1 VARIL
6 LIPGAD
12 ASDWFWHLLIPRL
25 RERGHNPVAMAMPTD
40 DSATLAAW
48 TRTAL
53 DALGPS
59 RDDVVVVAQSIG
71 GFVGPLV
78 CTELPAE
85 QPDQLLILVNAMVPA
100 PGETAGAWWEN
111 TGQPAARAADAT
123 RVGRAPD
130 AEFDVVADFF
140 HDVPAEVTAEAMAS
154 PPRSLSDTF
163 FDDPWP
169 LPAWPAVPTVFLQ
182 GRDDRLFP
190 LEFQRRVAR
199 ERLGIDVIDLPGGHL
214 IALSQPDLLAEA
226 IDAAITSAR
235 DARPPRTAGGP
246 AGR

>member
-1 VARIL
+1 MARIL

-25 RERGHNPVAMAMPTD
+25 RERGHDPVAMEMPTD

-53 DALGPS
+53 DALGPAS
-59 RDDVVVVAQSIG
+59 NEGVVVVAQSIG
-71 GFVGPLV
+71 GFVGPLI
-78 CTELPAE
+78 CTELPAR
-85 QPDQLLILVNAMVPA
+85 LLILVNAMVPA

-111 TGQPAARAADAT
+111 TGQPAARAADAA

-140 HDVPAEVTAEAMAS
+140 HDVPAEVTAEALAS

-163 FDDPWP
+163 FNDPWP

-182 GRDDRLFP
+182 GRDDRFFP
-190 LEFQRRVAR
+190 LEFQRRVVR
-199 ERLGIDVIDLPGGHL
+199 ERLGIELIDLPGGHL

-226 IDAAITSAR
+226 IDAAITNAR
-235 DARPPRTAGGP
+235 GARPPRTDGGP